1 MKYKTNINF
10 TSFFKD
16 DETFTN
22 HLKQLETENFDIE
35 EFKKKSLKD
44 QIDWYF
50 AKYLE
55 WEKFYSYNEVNSDL
69 DLENQNYNQN
79 KDIINKIKTKLD
91 ELKKVINREILN
103 INIPLDEYL
112 EKNPDLKE
120 YYMTFYNVLRKK
132 KHSEDSILFA
142 KMLPYISRINSLYS
156 TIMNVEF
163 PSTEIIFRGEPVK
176 LTTSNY
182 NRLMLNAS
190 SEEKAVLAS
199 TYFESLAKVNKT
211 VSNLLNMR
219 YQIFQDLAD
228 DAGYNSILEHT
239 LDDDDL
245 NLAITDNLLKTTNLH
260 LDALKKYYSLKKQ
273 TLGLEKM
280 HFYDSRDS
288 KTEVKMS
295 FDDAID
301 NVINALTP
309 LGPTYIEHLK
319 ALLNT
324 GIIDVYPRENKYLG
338 GYHFR
343 NYTQSLIVMNSH
355 DYQKDS
361 YTMAHELGHAVNAS
375 FIKEN
380 QKFSNFHFSNFLS
393 EVASLTNEIL
403 MANYYLEKAST
414 DTEKEIILEQ
424 KIKKFIANVYNSM
437 MWFEFEDNICRAIK
451 TRRPL
456 TADAMLSIY
465 QELYIKYNPEVVVD
479 DYLKYGYITRLHY
492 FLGYYRYYNFQ
503 YATGIIMATKI
514 ANDIKNNISGSK
526 EKYLEFLKTGG
537 SLKTLDAL
545 KVAGLDLTD
554 DKIIADGFKYFQE
567 DVASY
572 EKLVLQRKNN

>member
-22 HLKQLETENFDIE
+22 HLKQLENENFDIE
-35 EFKKKSLKD
+35 EFKKKSLKG
-44 QIDWYF
+44 QLDWYF

-91 ELKKVINREILN
+91 EIKKVIDAEILN
-103 INIPLDEYL
+103 IDVSLDEYFQ
-112 EKNPDLKE
+112 ENPDLKE

-163 PSTEIIFRGEPVK
+163 PSEEIIFRGEPVK

-190 SEEKAVLAS
+190 SEEKAVLAD

-228 DAGYNSILEHT
+228 DAGYNSILEYT
-239 LDDDDL
+239 LSDDDL

-273 TLGLEKM
+273 SLGLEKM

-324 GIIDVYPRENKYLG
+324 GIMDVYPRENKYLG

-437 MWFEFEDNICRAIK
+437 MWFEFEDNICKAIK
-451 TRRPL
+451 KGRPL
-456 TADAMLSIY
+456 TPDVMLNTY

-514 ANDIKNNISGSK
+514 ANDIKNNIPSSK

-572 EKLVLQRKNN
+572 EKLVLKRKNN

>member
-44 QIDWYF
+44 QLDWYF

-103 INIPLDEYL
+103 IDIPLDEYL

-163 PSTEIIFRGEPVK
+163 PSEEIIFRGEPVK

-239 LDDDDL
+239 LGDDDL
-245 NLAITDNLLKTTNLH
+245 NLAITDNLLKITNLH

-309 LGPTYIEHLK
+309 LGPIYIEHLK

-324 GIIDVYPRENKYLG
+324 GIMDVYPRENKYLG

-424 KIKKFIANVYNSM
+424 KIKKFIVNVYNSM

-514 ANDIKNNISGSK
+514 ANDIKNNIPGSK

>member
-44 QIDWYF
+44 QLDWYF

-79 KDIINKIKTKLD
+79 KDVINKIKTKLD

-103 INIPLDEYL
+103 IDIPLDEYL
-112 EKNPDLKE
+112 EKNTDLKE

-163 PSTEIIFRGEPVK
+163 PSEEIIFRGEPVK

-239 LDDDDL
+239 LSDDDL

-260 LDALKKYYSLKKQ
+260 LDVLKKYYSLKKQ

-309 LGPTYIEHLK
+309 LGPTYIERLK

-324 GIIDVYPRENKYLG
+324 GIMDVYPRENKYLG

-465 QELYIKYNPEVVVD
+465 QELYIKYNPELVVD

-514 ANDIKNNISGSK
+514 ANDIKNNIPGSK

>member
-35 EFKKKSLKD
+35 EFKKKSLKG
-44 QIDWYF
+44 QLDWYF

-91 ELKKVINREILN
+91 ELKKVIDAEILN
-103 INIPLDEYL
+103 IDVSLDEYL

-132 KHSEDSILFA
+132 EHKEDSILFA

-163 PSTEIIFRGEPVK
+163 PSEEIIFRGEPVK

-190 SEEKAVLAS
+190 SEEKAVLAD

-228 DAGYNSILEHT
+228 DAGYNSILEYT
-239 LDDDDL
+239 LGDDDL
-245 NLAITDNLLKTTNLH
+245 NLAITDNLLKTNNLH

-273 TLGLEKM
+273 SLGLEKM

-309 LGPTYIEHLK
+309 LGPIYIERLK

-324 GIIDVYPRENKYLG
+324 GIMDVYPRENKYLG

-437 MWFEFEDNICRAIK
+437 MWFEFEDNICKAIK
-451 TRRPL
+451 KGRPL
-456 TADAMLSIY
+456 TPDAMLNIY
-465 QELYIKYNPEVVVD
+465 QDLYIKYNPEVVVD
-479 DYLKYGYITRLHY
+479 DYLKYSYITRLHY

-514 ANDIKNNISGSK
+514 ANDIKNNIPSSK

-572 EKLVLQRKNN
+572 EKLVLKRKNN

>member
-10 TSFFKD
+10 TSLFKD

-22 HLKQLETENFDIE
+22 HLKQLENENFDIE

-44 QIDWYF
+44 QLDWYF

-55 WEKFYSYNEVNSDL
+55 WEKIYSYNEVNSDL
-69 DLENQNYNQN
+69 DLANQNYNQN

-103 INIPLDEYL
+103 IDIPLDEYL
-112 EKNPDLKE
+112 EENPDLKE

-132 KHSEDSILFA
+132 EHSEDSILFA

-163 PSTEIIFRGEPVK
+163 PSEEIIFRGEPVK

-182 NRLMLNAS
+182 NRLMLNANS
-190 SEEKAVLAS
+190 KEKAVLAS

-260 LDALKKYYSLKKQ
+260 LDSLKKYYSLKKQ

-288 KTEVKMS
+288 KTEVKMD
-295 FDDAID
+295 FDEAID
-301 NVINALTP
+301 NVINALSP

-451 TRRPL
+451 NGRPL
-456 TADAMLSIY
+456 TPDAMLSIY

-514 ANDIKNNISGSK
+514 ANDIKNNIPGSK
-526 EKYLEFLKTGG
+526 EKYLEFLKIGG

-572 EKLVLQRKNN
+572 EKLVLKRKNN

>member
-10 TSFFKD
+10 TSLFKD

-44 QIDWYF
+44 QLDWYF

-163 PSTEIIFRGEPVK
+163 PSEEIIFRGEPAK

-190 SEEKAVLAS
+190 SEEKAALAS
-199 TYFESLAKVNKT
+199 TYFASLAKVNKT

-219 YQIFQDLAD
+219 YQIFQDLAE

-239 LDDDDL
+239 LSDDDL

-309 LGPTYIEHLK
+309 LGPIYIEHLK

-324 GIIDVYPRENKYLG
+324 GIMDVYPRENKYLG

-514 ANDIKNNISGSK
+514 ANDIKNNIPGSK

>member
-44 QIDWYF
+44 QLDWYF

-91 ELKKVINREILN
+91 ELKKAINREILN

-156 TIMNVEF
+156 TTMNVEF

-219 YQIFQDLAD
+219 YQIFQDLAE

-239 LDDDDL
+239 LGDDDL

-492 FLGYYRYYNFQ
+492 FLGSYRYYNFQ

-514 ANDIKNNISGSK
+514 ANDIKNNIPGSK

>member
-44 QIDWYF
+44 QLDWYF

-79 KDIINKIKTKLD
+79 KDVINKIKTKLD

-103 INIPLDEYL
+103 IDIPLDEYL
-112 EKNPDLKE
+112 EKNTDLKE

-163 PSTEIIFRGEPVK
+163 PSEEIIFRGEPVK

-239 LDDDDL
+239 LSDDDL

-260 LDALKKYYSLKKQ
+260 LDVLKKYYSLKKQ

-324 GIIDVYPRENKYLG
+324 GIMDVYPRENKYLG

-514 ANDIKNNISGSK
+514 ANDIKNNIPGSK

>member
-44 QIDWYF
+44 QLDWYF

-103 INIPLDEYL
+103 IDIPLDEYL
-112 EKNPDLKE
+112 EKNTDLKE

-163 PSTEIIFRGEPVK
+163 PSEEIIFRGEPVK

-239 LDDDDL
+239 LSDDDL

-260 LDALKKYYSLKKQ
+260 LDVLKKYYSLKKQ

-324 GIIDVYPRENKYLG
+324 GIMDVYPRENKYLG

-465 QELYIKYNPEVVVD
+465 QELYIKYNPEIVVD

-514 ANDIKNNISGSK
+514 ANDIKNNIPGSK

>member
-44 QIDWYF
+44 QLDWYF

-103 INIPLDEYL
+103 IDIPLDEYL

-163 PSTEIIFRGEPVK
+163 PSEEIIFRGEPVK

-199 TYFESLAKVNKT
+199 TYFASLAKVNKT

-219 YQIFQDLAD
+219 YQIFQDLAE

-239 LDDDDL
+239 LGDDDL

-324 GIIDVYPRENKYLG
+324 GIMDVYPRENKYLG

-403 MANYYLEKAST
+403 MANYYLDKAST

-514 ANDIKNNISGSK
+514 ANDIKNNIPGSK

>member
-10 TSFFKD
+10 TSLFKD

-22 HLKQLETENFDIE
+22 HLKQLENENFDIE

-44 QIDWYF
+44 QLDWYF

-55 WEKFYSYNEVNSDL
+55 WEKIYSYNEVNSDL
-69 DLENQNYNQN
+69 DLANQNYNQN
-79 KDIINKIKTKLD
+79 KDIINKVKTKLD

-103 INIPLDEYL
+103 IDIPLDEYL
-112 EKNPDLKE
+112 EENPDLKE

-132 KHSEDSILFA
+132 EHSEDSILFA

-163 PSTEIIFRGEPVK
+163 PSEEIIFRGESVK

-182 NRLMLNAS
+182 NRLMLNAN

-199 TYFESLAKVNKT
+199 TYFESLAKINKT

-239 LDDDDL
+239 LGDDDL
-245 NLAITDNLLKTTNLH
+245 NLAITDNLLKATNLH

-273 TLGLEKM
+273 ALGLEKM

-288 KTEVKMS
+288 KTEVKMD

-301 NVINALTP
+301 NVINALSP
-309 LGPTYIEHLK
+309 LGPTYIERLK

-324 GIIDVYPRENKYLG
+324 GIMDVYPRENKYLG

-437 MWFEFEDNICRAIK
+437 MWFEFEDNICKAIK
-451 TRRPL
+451 NGRPL
-456 TADAMLSIY
+456 TPDAMLSIY

-514 ANDIKNNISGSK
+514 ANDIKNNIPGSK
-526 EKYLEFLKTGG
+526 EKYLEFLKIGG

-572 EKLVLQRKNN
+572 EKLVLKRKNN

>member
-44 QIDWYF
+44 QLDWYF

-103 INIPLDEYL
+103 IDIPLDEYL
-112 EKNPDLKE
+112 EKNTDLKE

-163 PSTEIIFRGEPVK
+163 PSEEIIFRGEPVK

-190 SEEKAVLAS
+190 SEEKAILAS
-199 TYFESLAKVNKT
+199 TYFASLAKVNKT

-239 LDDDDL
+239 LGDDDL
-245 NLAITDNLLKTTNLH
+245 NLAITDNLLKITNLH

-309 LGPTYIEHLK
+309 LGPIYIEHLK

-324 GIIDVYPRENKYLG
+324 GIMDVYPRENKYLG

-424 KIKKFIANVYNSM
+424 KIKKFIVNVYNSM

-514 ANDIKNNISGSK
+514 ANDIKNNIPGSK

-567 DVASY
+567 DVDSY

>member
-44 QIDWYF
+44 QLDWYF

-103 INIPLDEYL
+103 IDIPLDEYL
-112 EKNPDLKE
+112 EKNTDLKE

-163 PSTEIIFRGEPVK
+163 PSEEIIFRGEPVK

-239 LDDDDL
+239 LSDDDL

-260 LDALKKYYSLKKQ
+260 LDVLKKYYSLKKQ
-273 TLGLEKM
+273 TLSLEKM

-309 LGPTYIEHLK
+309 LGPTYIERLK

-324 GIIDVYPRENKYLG
+324 GIMDVYPRENKYLG

-514 ANDIKNNISGSK
+514 ANDIKNNIPGSK

>member
-44 QIDWYF
+44 QLDWYF

-91 ELKKVINREILN
+91 ELKKAINREILN
-103 INIPLDEYL
+103 IDIPLDEYL

-132 KHSEDSILFA
+132 KYSEDSILFA

-163 PSTEIIFRGEPVK
+163 PSKEIIFRGEPVK

-190 SEEKAVLAS
+190 SEEKAALAS
-199 TYFESLAKVNKT
+199 TYFASLAKVNKT

-219 YQIFQDLAD
+219 YQIFQDLAE

-239 LDDDDL
+239 LGDDDL

-273 TLGLEKM
+273 TLDLEKM

-324 GIIDVYPRENKYLG
+324 GIMDVYPRENKYLG

-514 ANDIKNNISGSK
+514 ANDIKNNIPGSK

>member
-44 QIDWYF
+44 QLDWYF

-103 INIPLDEYL
+103 IDIPLDEYL
-112 EKNPDLKE
+112 EKNTDLKE

-163 PSTEIIFRGEPVK
+163 PSEEIIFRGEPVK

-199 TYFESLAKVNKT
+199 TYFASLAKVNKT

-219 YQIFQDLAD
+219 YQIFQDLAE

-239 LDDDDL
+239 LSDDDL

-273 TLGLEKM
+273 TLGLEKT

-324 GIIDVYPRENKYLG
+324 GIMDVYPRENKYLG

-456 TADAMLSIY
+456 TTDAMLSIY

-492 FLGYYRYYNFQ
+492 FLGSYRYYNFQ

-514 ANDIKNNISGSK
+514 ANDIKNNIHGSK

>member
-44 QIDWYF
+44 QLDWYF

-103 INIPLDEYL
+103 IDIPLDKYL
-112 EKNPDLKE
+112 EKNTDLKE

-163 PSTEIIFRGEPVK
+163 PSEEIIFRGEPVK

-239 LDDDDL
+239 LSDDDL

-260 LDALKKYYSLKKQ
+260 LDVLKKYYSLKKQ

-324 GIIDVYPRENKYLG
+324 GIMDVYPRENKYLG

-514 ANDIKNNISGSK
+514 ANDIKNNIPGSK

>member
-10 TSFFKD
+10 TSLFKD

-22 HLKQLETENFDIE
+22 HLKQLENENFDIE

-44 QIDWYF
+44 QLDWYF

-55 WEKFYSYNEVNSDL
+55 WEKIYSYNEVNSDL
-69 DLENQNYNQN
+69 DLANQNYNQN

-91 ELKKVINREILN
+91 ELKKVINTEILN
-103 INIPLDEYL
+103 IDIPLDEYL
-112 EKNPDLKE
+112 EENPDLKE
-120 YYMTFYNVLRKK
+120 YHMTFYNVLRKK
-132 KHSEDSILFA
+132 EHSEDSILFA

-163 PSTEIIFRGEPVK
+163 PSEEIIFRGEPVK

-182 NRLMLNAS
+182 NRLMLNAN

-199 TYFESLAKVNKT
+199 TYFESLAKINKT

-239 LDDDDL
+239 LGDDDL

-260 LDALKKYYSLKKQ
+260 LDAIKKYYSLKKQ
-273 TLGLEKM
+273 SLGLEKM

-309 LGPTYIEHLK
+309 LGPTYIERLK

-437 MWFEFEDNICRAIK
+437 MWFEFEDNICKAIK
-451 TRRPL
+451 NGRPL
-456 TADAMLSIY
+456 TPDAMLSIY

-514 ANDIKNNISGSK
+514 ANDIKNNIPGSK
-526 EKYLEFLKTGG
+526 EKYLEFLKIGG

-545 KVAGLDLTD
+545 KIAGLDLTD

-572 EKLVLQRKNN
+572 EKLVLKRKNN

>member
-22 HLKQLETENFDIE
+22 HLKQLETKNFDIE

-44 QIDWYF
+44 QLDWYF

-79 KDIINKIKTKLD
+79 KDVINKIKTKLD

-103 INIPLDEYL
+103 IDIPLDEYL
-112 EKNPDLKE
+112 EKNTDLKE

-163 PSTEIIFRGEPVK
+163 PSEEIIFRGEPVK

-239 LDDDDL
+239 LSDDDL

-260 LDALKKYYSLKKQ
+260 LDVLKKYYSLKKQ

-324 GIIDVYPRENKYLG
+324 GIMDVYPRENKYLG

-465 QELYIKYNPEVVVD
+465 QDLYIKYNPEVVVD

-514 ANDIKNNISGSK
+514 ANDIKNNIPGSK

>member
-44 QIDWYF
+44 QLDWYF

-103 INIPLDEYL
+103 IDIPLDEYL

-163 PSTEIIFRGEPVK
+163 PSEEIIFRGESVK

-219 YQIFQDLAD
+219 YQIFQDLAE

-239 LDDDDL
+239 LGDDDL

-273 TLGLEKM
+273 TLDLEKM

-309 LGPTYIEHLK
+309 LGPIYIEHLK

-324 GIIDVYPRENKYLG
+324 GIMDVYPRENKYLG

-424 KIKKFIANVYNSM
+424 KIKKFIVNVYNSM

-514 ANDIKNNISGSK
+514 ANDIKNNIHGSK

>member
-10 TSFFKD
+10 NVFFKD

-22 HLKQLETENFDIE
+22 HLKQLENENFDIE
-35 EFKKKSLKD
+35 KFKKKSLKD
-44 QIDWYF
+44 QLDWYYS
-50 AKYLE
+50 KYLE
-55 WEKFYSYNEVNSDL
+55 WEKIYSYNEVNSNL
-69 DLENQNYNQN
+69 DLANQNYNQN
-79 KDIINKIKTKLD
+79 KDVINKIKTKLD
-91 ELKKVINREILN
+91 GLKKVIDAEILN
-103 INIPLDEYL
+103 IDVSLDEYFQ
-112 EKNPDLKE
+112 ENPDLKE

-132 KHSEDSILFA
+132 EHKEDSILFA

-163 PSTEIIFRGEPVK
+163 PSEEIIFRGEPVK

-182 NRLMLNAS
+182 NRLMLNS
-190 SEEKAVLAS
+190 STEEKAILAA

-228 DAGYNSILEHT
+228 DADYNSILEHT
-239 LDDDDL
+239 LGDDDL
-245 NLAITDNLLKTTNLH
+245 NLAITDNLLKATNLH

-295 FDDAID
+295 FDEALD

-309 LGPTYIEHLK
+309 LGPAYINQLK
-319 ALLNT
+319 DLLNT

-451 TRRPL
+451 NGRPL
-456 TADAMLSIY
+456 TPDAMLSIY
-465 QELYIKYNPEVVVD
+465 QELFIKYNPGVVID

-514 ANDIKNNISGSK
+514 ANDIKNNIHGSK
-526 EKYLEFLKTGG
+526 EKYLEFLKIGG

-572 EKLVLQRKNN
+572 EKLVLKRKNN

>member
-91 ELKKVINREILN
+91 ELKKAINREILN

-219 YQIFQDLAD
+219 YQIFQDLAE

-239 LDDDDL
+239 LGDDDL

-324 GIIDVYPRENKYLG
+324 GIMDVYPRENKYLG

-403 MANYYLEKAST
+403 MANYYLDKAST

-514 ANDIKNNISGSK
+514 ANDIKNNIPGSK

>member
-10 TSFFKD
+10 TSLFKD

-22 HLKQLETENFDIE
+22 HLKQLENENFDIE

-44 QIDWYF
+44 QLDWYF

-55 WEKFYSYNEVNSDL
+55 WEKIYSYNEVNSDL
-69 DLENQNYNQN
+69 DLANQNYNQN

-91 ELKKVINREILN
+91 ELKKVINTEILN
-103 INIPLDEYL
+103 IDIPLDEYL
-112 EKNPDLKE
+112 EENPDLKE

-132 KHSEDSILFA
+132 EHSEDSILFA

-163 PSTEIIFRGEPVK
+163 PSEEIIFRGEPVK

-182 NRLMLNAS
+182 NRLMLNAN

-199 TYFESLAKVNKT
+199 TYFESLAKINKT

-239 LDDDDL
+239 LGDDDL
-245 NLAITDNLLKTTNLH
+245 NLAITDNLLKITNLH
-260 LDALKKYYSLKKQ
+260 LDAIKKYYSLKKQ
-273 TLGLEKM
+273 SLGLEKM

-309 LGPTYIEHLK
+309 LGPTYNERLK

-437 MWFEFEDNICRAIK
+437 MWFEFEDNICKAIK
-451 TRRPL
+451 NGRPL
-456 TADAMLSIY
+456 TPDAMLSIY

-514 ANDIKNNISGSK
+514 ANDIKNNIPGSK
-526 EKYLEFLKTGG
+526 EKYLEFLKIGG

-572 EKLVLQRKNN
+572 EKLVLKRKNN

>member
-44 QIDWYF
+44 QLDWYF

-69 DLENQNYNQN
+69 DLEDQNYNQN

-103 INIPLDEYL
+103 IDIPLDEYL
-112 EKNPDLKE
+112 EKNTDLKE

-163 PSTEIIFRGEPVK
+163 PSEEIIFRGEPVK

-239 LDDDDL
+239 LSDDDL

-260 LDALKKYYSLKKQ
+260 LDVLKKYYSLKKQ

-324 GIIDVYPRENKYLG
+324 GIMDVYPRENKYLG

-514 ANDIKNNISGSK
+514 ANDIKNNIPGSK

>member
-44 QIDWYF
+44 QLDWYF

-163 PSTEIIFRGEPVK
+163 PSEEIIFRGEPAK

-190 SEEKAVLAS
+190 SEEKAALAS
-199 TYFESLAKVNKT
+199 TYFASLAKVNKT

-219 YQIFQDLAD
+219 YQIFQDLVE

-239 LDDDDL
+239 LGDDDL

-309 LGPTYIEHLK
+309 LGPIYIEHLK

-324 GIIDVYPRENKYLG
+324 GIMDVYPRENKYLG

-424 KIKKFIANVYNSM
+424 KIKKFIVNVYNSM

-514 ANDIKNNISGSK
+514 ANDIKNNIPGSK

>member
-10 TSFFKD
+10 NVFFKD

-22 HLKQLETENFDIE
+22 HLKQLENENFDIE
-35 EFKKKSLKD
+35 KFKKKSLKD
-44 QIDWYF
+44 QLDWYYS
-50 AKYLE
+50 KYLE
-55 WEKFYSYNEVNSDL
+55 WEKIYSYNEVNSDL
-69 DLENQNYNQN
+69 DLANQNYNQN
-79 KDIINKIKTKLD
+79 KDVINKIKTKLD
-91 ELKKVINREILN
+91 GLKKVIDAEILN
-103 INIPLDEYL
+103 IDVSLDEYFQ
-112 EKNPDLKE
+112 ENPDLKE

-132 KHSEDSILFA
+132 EHKEDSILFA

-163 PSTEIIFRGEPVK
+163 PSEEIIFRGEPVK

-182 NRLMLNAS
+182 NRLMLNS
-190 SEEKAVLAS
+190 STEEKAILAA

-228 DAGYNSILEHT
+228 DADYNSILEHT
-239 LDDDDL
+239 LGDDDL
-245 NLAITDNLLKTTNLH
+245 NLAITDNLLKATNLH

-295 FDDAID
+295 FDEALD

-309 LGPTYIEHLK
+309 LGPAYINQLK
-319 ALLNT
+319 DLLNT

-361 YTMAHELGHAVNAS
+361 YTMANELGHAVNAS

-451 TRRPL
+451 NGRPL
-456 TADAMLSIY
+456 TPDAMLSIY
-465 QELYIKYNPEVVVD
+465 QELFIKYNPGVVID

-514 ANDIKNNISGSK
+514 ANDIKNNIHGSK
-526 EKYLEFLKTGG
+526 EKYLEFLKIGG

-572 EKLVLQRKNN
+572 EKLVLKRKNN

>member
-44 QIDWYF
+44 QLDWYF

-103 INIPLDEYL
+103 IDIPLDEYL
-112 EKNPDLKE
+112 EKNTDLKE

-163 PSTEIIFRGEPVK
+163 PSEEIIFRGEPVK

-239 LDDDDL
+239 LSDDDL

-260 LDALKKYYSLKKQ
+260 LDVLKKYYSLKKQ

-301 NVINALTP
+301 NVINALIP

-324 GIIDVYPRENKYLG
+324 GIMDVYPRENKYLG

-456 TADAMLSIY
+456 TADVMLSIY

-514 ANDIKNNISGSK
+514 ANDIKNNIPGSK

>member
-44 QIDWYF
+44 QLDWYF

-103 INIPLDEYL
+103 IDIPLDEYL
-112 EKNPDLKE
+112 EKNTDLKE

-163 PSTEIIFRGEPVK
+163 PSEEIIFRGEPVK

-190 SEEKAVLAS
+190 SEEKAILAS
-199 TYFESLAKVNKT
+199 TYFASLAKVNKT

-219 YQIFQDLAD
+219 YQIFQDLAE

-239 LDDDDL
+239 LSDDDL

-309 LGPTYIEHLK
+309 LGPIYIEHLK

-324 GIIDVYPRENKYLG
+324 GIMDVYPRENKYLG

-403 MANYYLEKAST
+403 MANYYLDKAST

-514 ANDIKNNISGSK
+514 ANDIKNNIPGSK

>member
-44 QIDWYF
+44 QLDWYF

-103 INIPLDEYL
+103 IDIPLDEYL

-163 PSTEIIFRGEPVK
+163 PSEEIIFRGEPVK

-219 YQIFQDLAD
+219 YQIFQDLAE

-239 LDDDDL
+239 LGDDDL

-324 GIIDVYPRENKYLG
+324 GIMDVYPRENKYLG

-403 MANYYLEKAST
+403 MANYYLDKAST

-451 TRRPL
+451 NGRPL
-456 TADAMLSIY
+456 TTDAMLSIY

-514 ANDIKNNISGSK
+514 ANDIKNNIPGSK

>member
-44 QIDWYF
+44 QLDWYF

-79 KDIINKIKTKLD
+79 KDVINKIKTKLD

-103 INIPLDEYL
+103 IDIPLDEYL
-112 EKNPDLKE
+112 EKNTDLKE

-163 PSTEIIFRGEPVK
+163 PSEEIIFRGEPVK

-239 LDDDDL
+239 LSDDDL

-260 LDALKKYYSLKKQ
+260 LDVLKKYYSLKKQ

-324 GIIDVYPRENKYLG
+324 GIMDVYPRENKYLG

-403 MANYYLEKAST
+403 MANYYLDKAST

-514 ANDIKNNISGSK
+514 ANDIKNNIPGSK

-545 KVAGLDLTD
+545 KVAGLD
-554 DKIIADGFKYFQE
+554 
-567 DVASY
+567 
-572 EKLVLQRKNN
+572 

>member
-10 TSFFKD
+10 TSLFKD

-22 HLKQLETENFDIE
+22 HLKQLENENFDIE

-44 QIDWYF
+44 QLDWYF

-55 WEKFYSYNEVNSDL
+55 WEKNYSYNEVNSDL
-69 DLENQNYNQN
+69 DLANQNYNQN

-91 ELKKVINREILN
+91 ELKKVINTEILN
-103 INIPLDEYL
+103 IDIPLDEYL
-112 EKNPDLKE
+112 EENPDLKE

-132 KHSEDSILFA
+132 EHSEDSILFA

-163 PSTEIIFRGEPVK
+163 PSEEIIFRGESVK

-182 NRLMLNAS
+182 NRLMLNAN

-199 TYFESLAKVNKT
+199 TYFESLAKINKT

-239 LDDDDL
+239 LGDDDL

-260 LDALKKYYSLKKQ
+260 LDAIKKYYSLKKQ
-273 TLGLEKM
+273 SLGLEKM

-309 LGPTYIEHLK
+309 LGPTYNERLK

-437 MWFEFEDNICRAIK
+437 MWFEFEDNICKAIK
-451 TRRPL
+451 NGRPL
-456 TADAMLSIY
+456 TPDAMLSIY

-514 ANDIKNNISGSK
+514 ANDIKNNIPGSK
-526 EKYLEFLKTGG
+526 EKYLEFLKIGG

-572 EKLVLQRKNN
+572 EKLVLKRKNN

>member
-44 QIDWYF
+44 QLDWYF

-69 DLENQNYNQN
+69 DLANQNYNQN
-79 KDIINKIKTKLD
+79 KDVINKIKTKLD

-103 INIPLDEYL
+103 IDIPLDEYL
-112 EKNPDLKE
+112 EKNTDLKE

-163 PSTEIIFRGEPVK
+163 PSKEIIFRGEPVK

-239 LDDDDL
+239 LSDDDL

-260 LDALKKYYSLKKQ
+260 LDVLKKYYSLKKQ

-324 GIIDVYPRENKYLG
+324 GIMDVYPRENKYLG

-465 QELYIKYNPEVVVD
+465 QDLYIKYNPEVVVD

-514 ANDIKNNISGSK
+514 ANDIKNNIPGSK

>member
-10 TSFFKD
+10 TSLFKD

-22 HLKQLETENFDIE
+22 HLKQLENENFDIE

-44 QIDWYF
+44 QLDWYF

-55 WEKFYSYNEVNSDL
+55 WEKIYSYNEVNSDL
-69 DLENQNYNQN
+69 DLANQNYNQN
-79 KDIINKIKTKLD
+79 KDIINKVKTKLD

-103 INIPLDEYL
+103 IDIPLNEYL
-112 EKNPDLKE
+112 EENPDLKE

-132 KHSEDSILFA
+132 EHSEDSILFA

-163 PSTEIIFRGEPVK
+163 PSEEIDFRGELVK

-182 NRLMLNAS
+182 NRLMLNAN

-199 TYFESLAKVNKT
+199 TYFESLAKINKT

-239 LDDDDL
+239 LGDDDL
-245 NLAITDNLLKTTNLH
+245 NLAITDNLLKATNLH
-260 LDALKKYYSLKKQ
+260 LDAIKKYYSLKKQ
-273 TLGLEKM
+273 SLGLEKM

-301 NVINALTP
+301 NVINALSP

-324 GIIDVYPRENKYLG
+324 GIMDVYPRENKYLG

-437 MWFEFEDNICRAIK
+437 MWFEFEDNICKAIK
-451 TRRPL
+451 NGRPL
-456 TADAMLSIY
+456 TPDAMLSIY

-514 ANDIKNNISGSK
+514 ANDIKNNIPGSK
-526 EKYLEFLKTGG
+526 EKYLEFLKIGG

-572 EKLVLQRKNN
+572 EKLVLKRKNN

>member
-219 YQIFQDLAD
+219 YQIFQDLAE

-239 LDDDDL
+239 LGDDDL

-324 GIIDVYPRENKYLG
+324 GIMDVYPRENKYLG

-403 MANYYLEKAST
+403 MANYYLDKAST

-514 ANDIKNNISGSK
+514 ANDIKNNIPGSK

-537 SLKTLDAL
+537 SLKTLDVL

-554 DKIIADGFKYFQE
+554 DKIIAYGFKYFQE

>member
-44 QIDWYF
+44 QLDWYF

-103 INIPLDEYL
+103 IDIPLDEYL

-163 PSTEIIFRGEPVK
+163 PSEEIIFRGEPVK

-199 TYFESLAKVNKT
+199 TYFASLAKVNKT

-219 YQIFQDLAD
+219 YQIFQDLAE

-239 LDDDDL
+239 LGDDDL

-309 LGPTYIEHLK
+309 LGPIYIEHLK

-324 GIIDVYPRENKYLG
+324 GIMDVYPRENKYLG

-403 MANYYLEKAST
+403 MANYYLDKAST

-514 ANDIKNNISGSK
+514 ANDIKNNIPGSK

>member
-22 HLKQLETENFDIE
+22 HLKQLENENFDIE

-44 QIDWYF
+44 QLDWYF

-55 WEKFYSYNEVNSDL
+55 WEKIYSYNEVNSDL
-69 DLENQNYNQN
+69 YLENQNYNQN
-79 KDIINKIKTKLD
+79 KDIINKVKTKLD

-103 INIPLDEYL
+103 IDIPLDEYL

-132 KHSEDSILFA
+132 EHSEDSILFA

-163 PSTEIIFRGEPVK
+163 PSEEIIFRGEPVK

-182 NRLMLNAS
+182 NRLMLNAN

-199 TYFESLAKVNKT
+199 TYFESLAKINKT
-211 VSNLLNMR
+211 VSNLINMR

-228 DAGYNSILEHT
+228 DAGYNSIFEHT
-239 LDDDDL
+239 LGDDDL

-260 LDALKKYYSLKKQ
+260 LDALKKYYNLKKQ

-324 GIIDVYPRENKYLG
+324 GIMDVYPRENKYLG

-437 MWFEFEDNICRAIK
+437 MWFEFEDNICKAIK
-451 TRRPL
+451 NGRPL
-456 TADAMLSIY
+456 TPDAMLSIY

-514 ANDIKNNISGSK
+514 ANDIKNNIPGSK

>member
-44 QIDWYF
+44 QLDWYF

-91 ELKKVINREILN
+91 ELKKAINREILN
-103 INIPLDEYL
+103 IDIPLDEYL

-163 PSTEIIFRGEPVK
+163 PSKEIIFHGEPVK
-176 LTTSNY
+176 ITTSNY

-190 SEEKAVLAS
+190 SEEKAALAS
-199 TYFESLAKVNKT
+199 TYFASLAKVNKT

-219 YQIFQDLAD
+219 YQIFQDLAE

-239 LDDDDL
+239 LGDDDL

-324 GIIDVYPRENKYLG
+324 GIMDVYPRENKYLG

>member
-10 TSFFKD
+10 NVFFKD

-22 HLKQLETENFDIE
+22 HLKQLENENFDIE
-35 EFKKKSLKD
+35 KFKKKSLKD
-44 QIDWYF
+44 QLDWYYS
-50 AKYLE
+50 KYLE
-55 WEKFYSYNEVNSDL
+55 WEKIYSYNEVNSDL
-69 DLENQNYNQN
+69 DLANQNYNQN
-79 KDIINKIKTKLD
+79 KDVINKIKTKLD
-91 ELKKVINREILN
+91 GLKKVIDAEILN
-103 INIPLDEYL
+103 IDVSLDEYFQ
-112 EKNPDLKE
+112 ENPDLKE

-132 KHSEDSILFA
+132 EHKEDSILFA

-163 PSTEIIFRGEPVK
+163 PSEEIIFRGEPVK

-182 NRLMLNAS
+182 NRLMLNS
-190 SEEKAVLAS
+190 STEEKAILAA

-228 DAGYNSILEHT
+228 DADYNSILEHT
-239 LDDDDL
+239 LGDDDL
-245 NLAITDNLLKTTNLH
+245 NLAITDNLLKATNLH

-309 LGPTYIEHLK
+309 LGTTYIVHLK
-319 ALLNT
+319 ALLKT
-324 GIIDVYPRENKYLG
+324 GIMDVYPRENKYLG

-403 MANYYLEKAST
+403 MANYYLDKAST

-451 TRRPL
+451 NGRPL
-456 TADAMLSIY
+456 TPDAMLSIY
-465 QELYIKYNPEVVVD
+465 QELFIKYNPGVVID

-514 ANDIKNNISGSK
+514 ANDIKNNIHGSK
-526 EKYLEFLKTGG
+526 EKYLEFLKIGG

-572 EKLVLQRKNN
+572 EKLVLKRKNN

>member
-44 QIDWYF
+44 QLDWYF

-103 INIPLDEYL
+103 IDIPLDEYL
-112 EKNPDLKE
+112 EKNTDLKE

-132 KHSEDSILFA
+132 KNSEDSILFA

-163 PSTEIIFRGEPVK
+163 PSEEIIFRGEPVK

-199 TYFESLAKVNKT
+199 TYFASLAKVNKT

-239 LDDDDL
+239 LSDDDL

-260 LDALKKYYSLKKQ
+260 LDVLKKYYSLKKQ

-324 GIIDVYPRENKYLG
+324 GIMDVYPRENKYLG

-403 MANYYLEKAST
+403 MANYYLDKAST

-514 ANDIKNNISGSK
+514 ANDIKNNIPGSK

>member
-44 QIDWYF
+44 QLDWYF

-69 DLENQNYNQN
+69 DLANQNYNQN
-79 KDIINKIKTKLD
+79 KDVINKIKTKLD

-103 INIPLDEYL
+103 IDIPLDEYL
-112 EKNPDLKE
+112 EKNTDLKE

-163 PSTEIIFRGEPVK
+163 PSKEIIFRGEPVK

-239 LDDDDL
+239 LSDDDL

-260 LDALKKYYSLKKQ
+260 LDVLKKYYSLKKQ

-324 GIIDVYPRENKYLG
+324 GIMDVYPRENKYLG

-514 ANDIKNNISGSK
+514 ANDIKNNIPGSK

>member
-44 QIDWYF
+44 QLDWYF

-91 ELKKVINREILN
+91 ELKKVINSEILN
-103 INIPLDEYL
+103 IDIPLDEYL

-163 PSTEIIFRGEPVK
+163 PSEEIIFRGEPVK

-190 SEEKAVLAS
+190 SEEKAVLAD

-228 DAGYNSILEHT
+228 DAGYNSILEYT
-239 LDDDDL
+239 LGDDDL
-245 NLAITDNLLKTTNLH
+245 NLVITDNLLKTTNLH

-273 TLGLEKM
+273 ALGLEKM

-324 GIIDVYPRENKYLG
+324 GIMDVYPRENKYLG

-403 MANYYLEKAST
+403 MANYYLDKAST

-456 TADAMLSIY
+456 TVDAMLSIY

-492 FLGYYRYYNFQ
+492 FLGSYRYYNFQ

-514 ANDIKNNISGSK
+514 ANDIKNNIPGSK